1 MFGRANLA
9 SVLVTVALVA
19 SASAQFGNVFEQFMG
34 GQQQQQHHRAPQNVA
49 SDSSWYQQT
58 YANGIFIP
66 FFLSLCIKEYDANT
80 AQLTA
85 PITFAQ
91 GRYVSIQISK

>member
-34 GQQQQQHHRAPQNVA
+34 GQQQQQHHRVSADICQ
-49 SDSSWYQQT
+49 WY
-58 YANGIFIP
+58 YLSIFP
-66 FFLSLCIKEYDANT
+66 SLCIKGYNANT
-80 AQLTA
+80 SQLTV

-91 GRYVSIQISK
+91 GHYVSFSDFQISICQTLTYAL